1 MEQKSSTLGSVV
13 PLAMFDKDKIVND
26 HWLPGGDLYG
36 EIQNFA
42 PQGGY
47 LQILPSNIS
56 TGWSPISMGQRLP
69 PVKLQ
74 TISRWSIK
82 WHLAGRPSC
91 HSCVVFPD
99 HSVYSVHKLR
109 SSLAHGVY
117 SVHKLCCKGDSNRRR
132 LPTGMKV
139 EIYTKITCEESCG
152 YFYQQFRKSWYFCN
166 CRKSKICLVTV
177 VGAELARGLWSLK
190 SLQTKM
196 AAARRTTTTPW
207 LLLRETTRLAKYE
220 NKRSLQRCFRWCDS
234 GENGWWKWGKALD
247 DGCVLGDG
255 GDDGGHLQGCL
266 HRQEAQDAE
275 VAHQTTY
282 SPWEIRHQ
290 LLSNQAQ
297 SQKLILNTSI
307 IRLKA

>member
-1 MEQKSSTLGSVV
+1 MNTY
-13 PLAMFDKDKIVND
+13 
-26 HWLPGGDLYG
+26 LYG
-36 EIQNFA
+36 EKHNSA
-42 PQGGY
+42 PQGVD
-47 LQILPSNIS
+47 LHILPTNIS
-56 TGWSPISMGQRLP
+56 SGWSPISTEQRLP
-69 PVKLQ
+69 PVKPQ

-99 HSVYSVHKLR
+99 LS
-109 SSLAHGVY
+109 VY

-132 LPTGMKV
+132 LPTVFKV
-139 EIYTKITCEESCG
+139 DICAKITCKESCG
-152 YFYQQFRKSWYFCN
+152 YFYQQFRKSWYFWN
-166 CRKSKICLVTV
+166 SKICLVTV
-177 VGAELARGLWSLK
+177 VGAELTRGLWSCK

-220 NKRSLQRCFRWCDS
+220 NNWIPQRCFRWCDS
-234 GENGWWKWGKALD
+234 GGNGWWKWGKALD
-247 DGCVLGDG
+247 DGYVLGDG
-255 GDDGGHLQGCL
+255 GDVGGHLQGCL

-297 SQKLILNTSI
+297 SQKLILNTSKPKDYWVAANNEHKNLSI
-307 IRLKA
+307 KLNNHRTRRCLKEYHFCQNDR